1 MKREKETPSFF
12 ERKKQRNVLKIII
25 TISVS
30 SSLPSLREGR
40 RFFLPSQHQVILR
53 QLRKRRKRLGNALE
67 RVVDEFSAFV
77 LAADDSAALA
87 KNVFFVVDDCGV
99 LAEFAD
105 AGQIAGNI
113 VFHDNILYGSVIL
126 CFAEIYYT
134 AYTVKFQ
141 EPCANP
147 S

>member
-1 MKREKETPSFF
+1 MLFASFSQR
-12 ERKKQRNVLKIII
+12 RKTFLSRHS
-25 TISVS
+25 TRSSV
-30 SSLPSLREGR
+30 
-40 RFFLPSQHQVILR
+40 R
-53 QLRKRRKRLGNALE
+53 QLWKRRKRLGNALE
-67 RVVDEFSAFV
+67 GVVDEFSAFV

-105 AGQIAGNI
+105 AGQVAGNV

-134 AYTVKFQ
+134 A
-141 EPCANP
+141 
-147 S
+147 